1 MEIILLG
8 LLAFIIVIGLW
19 AWKVQNS
26 LVGIDEMCSNALSQI
41 GIQQES
47 RWDALTQLNAMTKS
61 YSEHEYNTIQMAINA
76 RKHLSNGIVSANE
89 VTTQEQKFEQIM
101 SRLMMVVEAYPNLK
115 ANEIYLMNMEY
126 LKNYEDQVRYTRLMY
141 NEYVSRFNR
150 QIRMIPTCF
159 IARFIGF
166 RKRDYIDTAK
176 SKTSMP
182 NF

>member
-1 MEIILLG
+1 MVL
-8 LLAFIIVIGLW
+8 VIW
-19 AWKVQNS
+19 AWRVQNS
-26 LVGIDEMCSNALSQI
+26 LIGVDEMCSNALSQI

-47 RWDALTQLNAMTKS
+47 RWDALTQLNAMTKA
-61 YSEHEYNTIQMAINA
+61 YSEHEYNTIQAAINS
-76 RKHLSNGIVSANE
+76 RQHLSTNGIVSPNE
-89 VTTQEQKFEQIM
+89 VTVQEQKFEQLF

-115 ANEIYLMNMEY
+115 ANEIYLMHMEY
-126 LKNYEDQVRYTRLMY
+126 LRNYEDQVRYTRIMY

-150 QIRMIPTCF
+150 AIRMIPTCF

-166 RKRDYIDTAK
+166 RKREYIDTAK